1 MEAFFKPTAA
11 TAERRAAQAKASE
24 EAESAKPWIE
34 KYRPKRVDEVAH
46 QDEVVAVLKKC
57 ITGADVPNM
66 LFYGPPG
73 TGKTSTILALARE
86 LFGSRFRDRVLE
98 LNASDDRGISV
109 VREKIKNFAQL
120 TVSNQSGENNRHA
133 FKIIIL
139 DEADSMT
146 KAAQQALRRTMEKQ
160 TKTTRF
166 CLICNY
172 VTRIIPPI
180 TSRCSKFRFKPL
192 AEEDQRKRLLVIAEK
207 ESVKISDSA
216 MDSLVKCSEG
226 DLRKAVTFLQTAHR
240 LRGEDGVTIDD
251 VLEITGVIPHSVIK
265 SFLDSCSS
273 NSFDNLHDT
282 VEDVC
287 ADAYSASQL
296 ISQLHDEVVIMPS
309 LTDNQKCVIAENL
322 ALVDYRLNCGADEY
336 LQLMSLGT
344 LIQQQICS

>member
-1 MEAFFKPTAA
+1 MEAFFKPTSV
-11 TAERRAAQAKASE
+11 TLQKRAAQAKAAQ
-24 EAESAKPWIE
+24 EAENAKPWIE
-34 KYRPKRVDEVAH
+34 KYRPKSIGEVAH
-46 QDEVVAVLKKC
+46 QEEVVAVLKKC

-73 TGKTSTILALARE
+73 TGKTSTILALARD
-86 LFGSRFRDRVLE
+86 LFGSKFRDRVLE
-98 LNASDDRGISV
+98 LNASDDRGIAV

-120 TVSNQSGENNRHA
+120 TVSHMAAGKDHP

-192 AEEDQRKRLLVIAEK
+192 SEEDQRKRLLVVAEK

-216 MDSLVKCSEG
+216 LDALVKCSEG
-226 DLRKAVTFLQTAHR
+226 DLRRAVTFLQTAHR
-240 LRGEDGVTIDD
+240 LKGEDGVTIDD
-251 VLEITGVIPHSVIK
+251 ILEITGVIPEDVIK
-265 SFLDSCSS
+265 SFVESCST
-273 NSFDNLHDT
+273 NSFEKLQET
-282 VEDVC
+282 VEAIS
-287 ADAYSASQL
+287 ADGYPASQL
-296 ISQLHDEVVIMPS
+296 ISQIHDEIVIMQS
-309 LTDNQKCVIAENL
+309 LTDSQKCEITEKL
-322 ALVDYRLNCGADEY
+322 AIMDSCLNDGADEY

-344 LIQQQICS
+344 LIQQEMAV

>member
-1 MEAFFKPTAA
+1 MEAFFKPTSA
-11 TAERRAAQAKASE
+11 TVEKRAAQAKAAQE
-24 EAESAKPWIE
+24 IENTKPWIE
-34 KYRPKRVDEVAH
+34 KYRPKSIGEIAH

-73 TGKTSTILALARE
+73 TGKTSTILALARDM
-86 LFGSRFRDRVLE
+86 FGSKFRDRVLE
-98 LNASDDRGISV
+98 LNASDDRGIAV

-120 TVSNQSGENNRHA
+120 TVSHMTTGKDHP
-133 FKIIIL
+133 FKFIIL

-192 AEEDQRKRLLVIAEK
+192 SEEDQRKRLLVVAEK
-207 ESVKISDSA
+207 ESVKISDNA
-216 MDSLVKCSEG
+216 LDALVKCSEG

-240 LRGEDGVTIDD
+240 LKGKDGIAIDD
-251 VLEITGVIPHSVIK
+251 ILEITGVIPDSVIN
-265 SFLDSCSS
+265 SFVESCST
-273 NSFDNLHDT
+273 NSFEKLQET
-282 VEDVC
+282 VEDIS
-287 ADAYSASQL
+287 ADGYPASQL
-296 ISQLHDEVVIMPS
+296 ISQLHDEIVIMQS
-309 LTDNQKCVIAENL
+309 LTDSQKCAITEKL
-322 ALVDYRLNCGADEY
+322 AIMDCCLNDGADEY

-344 LIQQQICS
+344 LIQYQMCS

>member
-1 MEAFFKPTAA
+1 MEAFFKPTSA
-11 TAERRAAQAKASE
+11 TVEKRATQAKAAQ
-24 EAESAKPWIE
+24 EAENTKPWIE
-34 KYRPKRVDEVAH
+34 KYRPKSIGEIAH

-73 TGKTSTILALARE
+73 TGKTSTILALARD
-86 LFGSRFRDRVLE
+86 LFGSKFRDRVLE
-98 LNASDDRGISV
+98 LNASDDRGIAV
-109 VREKIKNFAQL
+109 VREKIKSFAQL
-120 TVSNQSGENNRHA
+120 TVSHMAAGKDHP

-192 AEEDQRKRLLVIAEK
+192 SEEDQRKRLLVVAEK

-216 MDSLVKCSEG
+216 LDALVKCSEG
-226 DLRKAVTFLQTAHR
+226 DLRRAVTFLQTAHR
-240 LRGEDGVTIDD
+240 LKGEDGIAIDD
-251 VLEITGVIPHSVIK
+251 ILEITGVIPDSVIK
-265 SFLDSCSS
+265 SLLESCST
-273 NSFDNLHDT
+273 NSFEKLQET
-282 VEDVC
+282 VEDIS
-287 ADAYSASQL
+287 ADGYPASQL
-296 ISQLHDEVVIMPS
+296 ISQLHDEIVIMQS
-309 LTDNQKCVIAENL
+309 LTDGQKCAITEKL
-322 ALVDYRLNCGADEY
+322 AIMDSCLNDGADEY

-344 LIQQQICS
+344 LIQQQMCS